1 MTSPAAA
8 TAAATAIINA
18 RIFDGQQLL
27 DERTLVLQGATILAV
42 GGSVPAGAAVI
53 DAGGATLL
61 PGLIDAH
68 THTAPPFLQQALR
81 FGVTT
86 ELEMGGF
93 KSAPM
98 RQLIAESDDMA
109 DLRWAGFGVT
119 PPLGHPH
126 ELLVQMKDVFPPG
139 FVEPSASTPDEAR
152 ALVAENVR
160 QGVDYIKVMLEEGTV
175 MNHPGLPM
183 LDDATLR
190 AAVQAAHG
198 HGKLALAH
206 IHTAQTA
213 RQAIEAGIDGLAHVY
228 IDQPPVPELIRAI
241 AGSGAFVVPT
251 LTLIASMIGDAGSSG
266 NTGARLAQ
274 DERVA
279 SKLPPPWIDSLNTPM
294 NTYTQGRFDD
304 VLAVVGALHRAG
316 VDILA
321 GTDVSYPVA
330 HLGGL
335 AHGASLHHE
344 LQLLVAAGLTPLEAL
359 RSATSLPARR
369 FGLSDRGRIAPGLRA
384 DLLLVR
390 GDPTTTISDSLS
402 VLEVWRRGVRQPTA

>member
-160 QGVDYIKVMLEEGTV
+160 QGVDYLKIMLEEGTV

-206 IHTAQTA
+206 IHTAVTA
-213 RQAIEAGIDGLAHVY
+213 EQAIRAGIDGLAHVY